1 MTLPPDLLGLNEAAK
16 DALILAQ
23 AETISFLTARV
34 ADLEAKLN
42 APVQTP
48 NNSSKPPSQGL
59 KPNEEPK
66 PKARRKRRKGPHI
79 APPPNRLP
87 AG

>member
-42 APVQTP
+42 APAKTP

-59 KPNEEPK
+59 KPNE
-66 PKARRKRRKGPHI
+66 
-79 APPPNRLP
+79 
-87 AG
+87 